1 MNSRLMGALMEAQAS
16 DSGSGSAVS
25 GSNDGSDSQRQ
36 AGNGSRR
43 WWSSFVKII
52 GSTWFVG
59 IVSGVISGAM
69 VTFAVTATGHS
80 TGVRML
86 EMAQLASPPSCTD
99 PGWLLQ
105 VPDDQILANSWY
117 ATVDTLR
124 HHGTLHTPD
133 LTVDGNVRTA
143 WLQWWPTNGLSNNTS
158 SGNYIS
164 WSFAQPYDIR
174 LVCILNGW
182 ADDSTTFNSVAPVK
196 SATMGYSTPGC
207 TGTRVNLSTHT
218 FTYTWNQVKLSGYH
232 SARELC
238 LQIRRTYP
246 RRAKLLDCVS
256 GPKGHERP
264 CRTLTGLSEVRFYY
278 SPALLNWVSY

>member
-1 MNSRLMGALMEAQAS
+1 MGAQAS
-16 DSGSGSAVS
+16 DSGSGSAVP
-25 GSNDGSDSQRQ
+25 GPNDGSDSQRR
-36 AGNGSRR
+36 AGKGSHR
-43 WWSSFVKII
+43 WRSRFANII
-52 GSTWFVG
+52 KLPWFVG

-80 TGVRML
+80 TGVRIFEL
-86 EMAQLASPPSCTD
+86 AQLAAPPSCTD

-117 ATVDTLR
+117 AALDTLR
-124 HHGTLHTPD
+124 YHGTLHTPD

-143 WLQWWPTNGLSNNTS
+143 WLQWWPTKGLSNNTF

-182 ADDSTTFNSVAPVK
+182 EEDSTTFNSVEPVK
-196 SATMGYSTPGC
+196 SATMGYTTPGC
-207 TGTRVNLSTHT
+207 TGTRVNLRTHT
-218 FTYTWNQVKLSGYH
+218 YTYMWNQVELSYSH
-232 SARELC
+232 STRELC
-238 LQIRRTYP
+238 LQIRRPYP
-246 RRAKLLDCVS
+246 RRAKLLDCVP

-278 SPALLNWVSY
+278 SPALLNWVPY